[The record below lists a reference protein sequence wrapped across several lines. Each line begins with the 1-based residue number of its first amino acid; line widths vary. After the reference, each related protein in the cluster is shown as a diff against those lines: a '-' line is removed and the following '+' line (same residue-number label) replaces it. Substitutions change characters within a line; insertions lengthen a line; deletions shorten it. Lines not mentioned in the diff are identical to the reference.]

1 MKKQQPENLE
11 DRLRRAQAL
20 RERGE
25 GEEAARHYRDLA
37 NLLAQRERWEL
48 AERCYAASC
57 QIQPG
62 DAVAQHN
69 WGVTLVELG
78 RPADAIAAYERA
90 IGLNPA
96 YANAYCSLGLAYQRI
111 AAPEAALVA
120 FDCAMKLA
128 PQEARFALE
137 HARTRVNLG
146 QYADAL
152 GELESLAPRSSRN
165 PEVFNLKGLALK
177 NLKRASEA
185 LSAFDAAIAL
195 QPSYAEALSNRGNLR
210 LQMRQFSRAIEDL
223 NAAVAVKPTLDW
235 LRGTRLYAA
244 SHAFEWNAYESE
256 RAAVIDGVRSQAKII
271 QPLALQ
277 TLVDDP
283 ALQQQAARL
292 WTQASCPPLRA
303 ATTAAHE
310 PVSDKIRIAYVS
322 RDFKSHPVSFL
333 IAEVIELHDRER
345 FEVIAVNYGAASD
358 DPMQVRLRAAFD
370 GFLDVEHLTDAA
382 IAELCRNLA
391 VDIAVDLSG
400 FTDGARSAIFAWRA
414 APVQVAY
421 LGYLGTSGTR
431 LYDYL
436 IADAQIIPPDSRP
449 FYDENI
455 VQLPSYQAND
465 RHRPTPMPASRSPLD
480 LPEAGFVFCCFNN
493 PCKITPEVFAS
504 WMRILAAVP
513 GSVLWLL
520 DEDGQAPS
528 NARAHAQTHGIDPA
542 RLVFANRADRETYL
556 ANLGAADLFLDTL
569 PYNAGTTA
577 SDALWMGLPVLTRP
591 GRSFPGRVAASLL
604 QAIELPELIAESMDA
619 YEMLAIQLAQEPERM
634 ADIKRRLLASRQS
647 SCLFDARSF
656 TRNLEI
662 AYVEMQRIH
671 AAAEGSRDIVVSNR
685 AGHA

>member
-1 MKKQQPENLE
+1 MKKQQPDNLE
-11 DRLRRAQAL
+11 SRLRLAQAL
-20 RERGE
+20 REQGKAD
-25 GEEAARHYRDLA
+25 EAARQYRDLA
-37 NLLAQRERWEL
+37 NLLAERERWEL
-48 AERCYAASC
+48 AQRCYAASC
-57 QIQPG
+57 QLQPG
-62 DAVAQHN
+62 DALAQHN
-69 WGVTLVELG
+69 WGVTLIELG

-96 YANAYCSLGLAYQRI
+96 YANAYCSLGLAYQQI
-111 AAPEAALVA
+111 LAPEAALVA
-120 FDCAMKLA
+120 FDCAMKIA

-146 QYADAL
+146 QHAEAF
-152 GELESLAPRSSRN
+152 GELESLAVRSPRN

-177 NLKRASEA
+177 NLKRAGEA
-185 LSAFDAAIAL
+185 LSAFDVAVAL
-195 QPSYAEALSNRGNLR
+195 QPDYAEALSNRGNLR

-223 NAAVAVKPTLDW
+223 NAALAAKPALDW

-244 SHAFEWNAYESE
+244 AHTFEWDAYDGE
-256 RAAVIDGVRSQAKII
+256 RAAVVDGVRRNAKVI

-292 WTQASCPPLRA
+292 WTQASCPPILA
-303 ATTAAHE
+303 PATAAHA
-310 PVSDKIRIAYVS
+310 PAGGKIRVAYVS

-333 IAEVIELHDRER
+333 IAEVIELHDRQR
-345 FEVIAVNYGAASD
+345 FEVIAINYGAASD
-358 DPMQVRLRAAFD
+358 DPMQARLRASFD

-382 IAELCRNLA
+382 IAELCRSLS

-414 APVQVAY
+414 APAQVAY

-436 IADAQIIPPDSRP
+436 IADAQIIGPETRP

-455 VQLPSYQAND
+455 VCLPSYQAND
-465 RHRPTPMPASRSPLD
+465 RHRPTPAPASRGPLG
-480 LPEAGFVFCCFNN
+480 LPEGGFVFCCFNN

-504 WMRILAAVP
+504 WMRILAAVS

-520 DEDGQAPS
+520 DEDGQAPVH
-528 NARAHAQTHGIDPA
+528 ARARAQAQGIHPA
-542 RLVFANRADRETYL
+542 RIVFAKRTDRETYL
-556 ANLGAADLFLDTL
+556 SSLGAADLFLDTL

-577 SDALWMGLPVLTRP
+577 SDALWMGLPVLTRL

-604 QAIELPELIAESMDA
+604 NAIGLPELIAEDVQS
-619 YEMLAIQLAQEPERM
+619 YEALAIELAQQPVRM
-634 ADIKRRLLASRQS
+634 GDIKRRLDEGRQTSR
-647 SCLFDARSF
+647 LFDTGSF
-656 TRNLEI
+656 TRSLES
-662 AYVEMQRIH
+662 AYVEMQRLCIS
-671 AAAEGSRDIVVSNR
+671 AEPARDIP
-685 AGHA
+685 G